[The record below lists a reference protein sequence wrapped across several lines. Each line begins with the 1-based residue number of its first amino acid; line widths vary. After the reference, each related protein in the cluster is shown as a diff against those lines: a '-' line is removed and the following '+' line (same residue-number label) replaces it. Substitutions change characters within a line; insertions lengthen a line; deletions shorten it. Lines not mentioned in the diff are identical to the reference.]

1 MAGVRRRL
9 EVWRMAGLVNY
20 GEALVLQQSL
30 VERRRRGGGDVVLS
44 LQHPPT
50 FTVGKRRTVHNLLA
64 SPQDL
69 KAIGAELH
77 FTERGGDITYH
88 GPGQPVLY
96 PVLGLRDLRVGVRA
110 YVEGLEDVMVE
121 VCKMH
126 GVHARGRME
135 KETGV
140 WVQGLRK
147 IGAIGVR
154 VSSGSITSHGLA
166 FNVDPDLAH
175 FSHIVPC
182 GIPDKEVTS
191 MRKEISPAV
200 PDVEEVTEQ
209 LIQSLAKQFGFAAVV
224 DMEPSSFS

>member
-1 MAGVRRRL
+1 MAGLRRL
-9 EVWRMAGLVNY
+9 EVWRMRELINY
-20 GEALVLQQSL
+20 AEALHLQSQL
-30 VERRRRGGGDVVLS
+30 VERRRRGGADVLLS

-50 FTVGKRRTVHNLLA
+50 FTVGKRRTVHNMLA
-64 SPQDL
+64 SPQEL
-69 KAIGAELH
+69 HAIGAELH
-77 FTERGGDITYH
+77 MTERGGDITYH

-96 PVLGLRDLRVGVRA
+96 PILGLREMRVGVRA

-126 GVHARGRME
+126 GVDARGRME

-166 FNVDPDLAH
+166 FNVDPNLAH
-175 FSHIVPC
+175 FDHIVPC
-182 GIPDKEVTS
+182 GIRDKEVTS
-191 MRKEISPAV
+191 LRKEVSPVV

-209 LIQSLAKQFGFAAVV
+209 LIQCLAKQFGFAAVV
-224 DMEPSSFS
+224 DMEPPSFS

>member
-1 MAGVRRRL
+1 MRGLLKYAEAELLQRR
-9 EVWRMAGLVNY
+9 
-20 GEALVLQQSL
+20 L
-30 VERRRRGGGDVVLS
+30 VERRRQGGPDALIS

-64 SPQDL
+64 SPEEL
-69 KAIGAELH
+69 AAVGAELH
-77 FTERGGDITYH
+77 GAERGGDITYH

-96 PVLGLRDLRVGVRA
+96 PILGLRELRVGVRA

-121 VCKMH
+121 VCKLH
-126 GVHARGRME
+126 GVDARGRMD

-166 FNVDPDLAH
+166 FNVDPILAH
-175 FSHIVPC
+175 FDLIVPC
-182 GIPDKEVTS
+182 GIRDKEVTS
-191 MRKEISPAV
+191 LRKEISPAV
-200 PDVEEVTEQ
+200 PDVAEVTEH
-209 LIQSLAKQFGFAAVV
+209 LIQCLAKQFGFASVV
-224 DMEPSSFS
+224 DMEPSSVS